1 MFHIEI
7 GLHAEIKDTIPG
19 TMNRMGSACVIT
31 CSTMRLDYVL
41 NI

>member
-7 GLHAEIKDTIPG
+7 GLGAEIIDTIPG
-19 TMNRMGSACVIT
+19 TMNTIGSACVIM